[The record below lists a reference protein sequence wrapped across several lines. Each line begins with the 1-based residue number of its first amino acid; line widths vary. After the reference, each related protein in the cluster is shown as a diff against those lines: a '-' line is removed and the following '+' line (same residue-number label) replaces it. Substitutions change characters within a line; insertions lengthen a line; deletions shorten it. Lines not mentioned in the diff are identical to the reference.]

1 LLFSEGS
8 FARAIPFTFNSII
21 GGEFFSII
29 CFVMPITQTT
39 ASARQKC
46 QTLCYAIEGLSSFST
61 VIYTAYIFFYLHNRF
76 GFSDKANLAAAAII
90 GLFYALAAWQAGR
103 FAQKHGLFTSL
114 KIGFG
119 GMIVSLIIAS
129 LLQSAAGAI
138 LMAVTF
144 SVFLCFT
151 WPALE
156 ALVTECEAP
165 DRIPHAVGIYNITW
179 AVANASA
186 FFIGGTIINLLGY
199 SGIFFVPLA
208 FLIVEFALLL
218 KAEQLFK
225 TLPAG
230 HGHSGPVEMVSD
242 PQRPTAER
250 AKSFLHMAWL
260 SNPFAY
266 VAINTLIAVLPGLA
280 EKFQLSPMQ
289 AGFACSLWG
298 FARLAVFILL
308 WKWTGWHYRFRWLAT
323 AFGLLVVSFGSVLLA
338 PSILLLLVAQIFFG
352 AAIGLIY
359 YSSLY
364 YSMDATD
371 VKGEQG
377 GIHEAVIGLGNC
389 LGPAVGAASLQFA
402 SGHANSGA
410 IAVSGL
416 LLAGFGGLFGIW
428 KRN

>member
-1 LLFSEGS
+1 M
-8 FARAIPFTFNSII
+8 INSIM
-21 GGEFFSII
+21 GGEFYSFT

-39 ASARQKC
+39 ESVRQKC
-46 QTLCYAIEGLSSFST
+46 QTLCYTVEGLSSFST
-61 VIYTAYIFFYLHNRF
+61 VIYTGYIYFYLHSRF
-76 GFSDKANLAAAAII
+76 GFSDKANLAAAAVI
-90 GLFYALAAWQAGR
+90 GLFYALSAWQAGR
-103 FAQKHGLFTSL
+103 FAQKHGLFTSV

-119 GMIVSLIIAS
+119 GMFAS
-129 LLQSAAGAI
+129 LVIGALLHSAAGAI
-138 LMAVTF
+138 LMAVAF
-144 SVFLCFT
+144 SIFMCFT

-165 DRIPHAVGIYNITW
+165 GRIPHAVGIYNITW

-186 FFIGGTIINLLGY
+186 FFIGGTIIKLFGY
-199 SGIFFVPLA
+199 NGIFLVPLA
-208 FLIVEFALLL
+208 FLVLEFALVL
-218 KAEQLFK
+218 KAEKLFQ

-230 HGHSGPVEMVSD
+230 LGHHAPPETI
-242 PQRPTAER
+242 PNANRPTAKR

-266 VAINTLIAVLPGLA
+266 IAINTLIAVLPGLA
-280 EKFQLSPMQ
+280 EKFHLSTMQ

-298 FARLAVFILL
+298 FARLAVFIVL
-308 WKWTGWHYRFRWLAT
+308 WKWTGWHYRFRWLAG
-323 AFGLLVVSFGSVLLA
+323 AFGLLILSFATILLA
-338 PSILLLLVAQIFFG
+338 PAILFMLAAQVFFG

-359 YSSLY
+359 YSSLF

-371 VKGEQG
+371 TKSEQG
-377 GIHEAVIGLGNC
+377 GIHEAVIGVGNC

-402 SGHANSGA
+402 SGHVNSGA

-416 LLAGFGGLFGIW
+416 LLAGFGGLFQIW